1 MRFAILAAVTALVAA
16 PVSADGFAKISKRS
30 DFVSLIEGR
39 DLKRFGIK
47 LNVTPGGQISGK
59 AFGTEV
65 VGAWRWQQGYFC
77 RDLYWG
83 SRDLGPNCQV
93 VKVQDGTVRFIA
105 DQGRGDYADFALR

>member
-65 VGAWRWQQGYFC
+65 IGAWRWQQGYFC

-83 SRDLGPNCQV
+83 SRDLGPNC
-93 VKVQDGTVRFIA
+93 
-105 DQGRGDYADFALR
+105 